1 LQRRAQE
8 TRSNP
13 EKEEQKMKRLDLR
26 VLDIL
31 SNEYTKKDIYPDYE
45 PRSISEI
52 QESLIKS
59 DTEDTQ

>member
-1 LQRRAQE
+1 
-8 TRSNP
+8 
-13 EKEEQKMKRLDLR
+13 MKRLDLR